1 MAIKSG
7 FFDSVDGDRVY
18 NADDFSSIYEGIL
31 KNGVIQGL
39 GAELRVTSI
48 YDYKVFVDNGKCV
61 VENRWLK
68 NEGSNCILTV
78 EPAHENLNR
87 IDIVVCGVFE
97 SERKADIRIIK
108 GAPAANPEVPEV
120 DFPHV
125 KLARINIGGGAT
137 CITNDMIEDIRE
149 YAELCME
156 NEAIEWQSDKIYF
169 VSDYHNSREK
179 MQLLP
184 AKKGIIIK
192 DRNSNGVH
200 NLQISISAELKME
213 DSTYYSRPM
222 IYAEIPEQLQQLD
235 FSSLVYDGS
244 ILGSDGILYSWQA
257 NKSIGERII
266 ITSDDGKKIIRICPV
281 LDFVSELP
289 VLAPRTISI
298 NLSVL
303 AAKQWIKREY

>member
-18 NADDFSSIYEGIL
+18 NADDFSAVYEGIL
-31 KNGVIQGL
+31 KNGVIRGV
-39 GAELRVTSI
+39 GAELKVTSI
-48 YDYKVFVDNGKCV
+48 YDYKIFVDTGKCMID
-61 VENRWLK
+61 NRWLK

-87 IDIVVCGVFE
+87 IDVVVCGVFE
-97 SERKADIRIIK
+97 NERKADIRIIK
-108 GAPAANPEVPEV
+108 GAPAANPEAPEV

-184 AKKGIIIK
+184 NRKGIIIR
-192 DRNSNGVH
+192 DSNSNGVH
-200 NLQISISAELKME
+200 NLQIALTAELKME
-213 DSTYYSRPM
+213 DNTYYSRPM

-235 FSSLVYDGS
+235 FSSFVYDGA

-266 ITSDDGKKIIRICPV
+266 ITNENKKKMIRICPV
-281 LDFVSELP
+281 LDFVSEIP
-289 VLAPRTISI
+289 VLVPRTISI

-303 AAKQWIKREY
+303 AAKQWIARKY